1 MRSELPRP
9 SVVLFD
15 LDNTLYEYEP
25 SHVAALAAVQGKVER
40 ELGVPASAF
49 EGFFV
54 QAKKEVKGRLT
65 GLASEHS
72 RLLYF
77 QRMIEI
83 IGLRTQPLLAL
94 DLEQTY
100 WRAFMA
106 RSALFPGVR
115 DFLEELELLGI
126 QRALVTDLTAQIQF
140 RKLVYFQIEGLFE
153 AVVTSEESGREKPD
167 PVGFRLALE
176 KLGAPQG
183 PIWMIGDDLKKDM
196 LGAKEAVGAT
206 TVLRVD
212 PRILP
217 HRTPDGVD
225 AVFDDF
231 RALLTMLRQSA
242 GQERAKLAVGGHA

>member
-1 MRSELPRP
+1 MRSVLPRP

-25 SHVAALAAVQGKVER
+25 SHVAALAAVQAKVGR
-40 ELGVPASAF
+40 ELGVPAPAF
-49 EGFFV
+49 DRFFS
-54 QAKKEVKGRLT
+54 QAKTEVKCRLT

-106 RSALFPGVR
+106 RSTLFAGVR
-115 DFLEELELLGI
+115 DFLDELELLGI

-167 PVGFRLALE
+167 PAGFRLALE
-176 KLGAPQG
+176 KLGSPKG

-196 LGAKEAVGAT
+196 LGAKKALSAT
-206 TVLRVD
+206 TIMKVE
-212 PRILP
+212 PRFLP
-217 HRTPDGVD
+217 QRASDGVD

-231 RALLTMLRQSA
+231 RTLLAMLRHA
-242 GQERAKLAVGGHA
+242 VGEERSVVGGH